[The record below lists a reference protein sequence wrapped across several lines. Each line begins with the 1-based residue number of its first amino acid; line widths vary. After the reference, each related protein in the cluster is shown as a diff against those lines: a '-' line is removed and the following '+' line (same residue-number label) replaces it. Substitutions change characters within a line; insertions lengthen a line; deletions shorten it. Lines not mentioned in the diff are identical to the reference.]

1 MKDPA
6 DENRKELEMPKKA
19 LIAMSGGVDSSVAAL
34 LVKEQGFLGIGC
46 TMKLIR
52 DPDEAVSTG
61 KTCCTYDDAMDAKS
75 VAYRLG
81 MPHYVFNFTE
91 EFREC
96 VIEPFV
102 SAYECGTTPNPCIAC
117 NVHLKFGKLY
127 ERAAELGAEY
137 VVTGHYARIVV
148 ENGRFY
154 LKKGIDPKKD
164 QSYVLY
170 RLTEEQLR
178 HTLFPLGGRTKD
190 EIRQL
195 AKKHGFI
202 NAEKSES
209 QDICFVPDG
218 DYAAFLETYRGRAG
232 EPGPFVKDG
241 KTVGTHKGITHYTVG
256 QRKGLGLAFGEPV
269 YVTGIDPETNTVT
282 LGEEKDLF
290 TDHADVRDFH
300 WITGDAPEEAFTC
313 SVKTRYHQKEVPAR
327 VELLP
332 DGYAEIHFETPLRA
346 VTPGQAAVFYDGDT
360 VLGGGVITRFSP
372 SRIRSL
378 S

>member
-1 MKDPA
+1 MNKPSFS
-6 DENRKELEMPKKA
+6 RPKKA

-34 LVKEQGFLGIGC
+34 LTLEQGIECIGC
-46 TMKLIR
+46 TMKLYR
-52 DPDEAVSTG
+52 DPEEETVSG

-81 MPHYVFNFTE
+81 MPHYVFNFSE
-91 EFREC
+91 GFREH

-102 SAYECGTTPNPCIAC
+102 CAYECGTTPNPCIEC
-117 NVHLKFGKLY
+117 NAHLKFGKLY
-127 ERAAELGAEY
+127 ERAKELGAEY
-137 VVTGHYARIVV
+137 VVTGHYARIVE
-148 ENGRFY
+148 ENGHCW
-154 LKKGIDPKKD
+154 LKKGVDPKKD

-170 RLTEEQLR
+170 RLTEEQLQ
-178 HTLFPLGGRTKD
+178 HTLFPLGDKTKD
-190 EIRQL
+190 EIRKL
-195 AKKHGFI
+195 AKEHGFL

-209 QDICFVPDG
+209 QDICFIPDG
-218 DYAAFLETYRGRAG
+218 DYAAFLEAYRGKVSV
-232 EPGPFVKDG
+232 PGPFVKDG
-241 KTVGTHKGITHYTVG
+241 EVVGTHKGITHYTVG

-269 YVTGIDPETNTVT
+269 YVTKIDPETNTVT

-290 TDHADVRDFH
+290 TDHAFVQDFH
-300 WITGDAPEEAFTC
+300 WITGEAPSEAFSC

-360 VLGGGVITRFSP
+360 VLGGGVITRSSP
-372 SRIRSL
+372 SRTRSL